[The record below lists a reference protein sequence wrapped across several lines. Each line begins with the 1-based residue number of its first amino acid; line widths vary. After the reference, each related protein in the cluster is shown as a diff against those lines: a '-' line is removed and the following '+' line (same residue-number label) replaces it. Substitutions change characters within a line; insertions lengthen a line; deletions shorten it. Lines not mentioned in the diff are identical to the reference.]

1 MSQLSIN
8 DIVSI
13 DIVLNPLVAAV
24 RNFGSLL
31 ILGSTPGVI
40 DTTERIRSYTTLD
53 EVTDDFGGTAP
64 EVLAATLFFG
74 QSPQPSQL
82 YIGVFA
88 QAATSGRLVGGAL
101 SATQQALSN
110 FTTVT
115 AGALDITV
123 DGTAKTLSAINLS
136 AAENLNGVAS
146 IITTA
151 FDGAATVTW
160 NANSSQFYVTSAT
173 TGATSAVSF
182 ATAPEAGTDVGALMG
197 LESAGGGRLAPGS
210 AVETPLAGVEASAT
224 ASALWYALEMA
235 PVTPLQPSDVL
246 AIAGFILGESPS
258 RIHLS
263 STSDPNALNS
273 SSTTDIAS
281 QLAAGKFTR
290 SCIQYSS
297 STPHAIAAFFGIA
310 ATVNFSGSNTTITMK
325 FKQEAGVTAENLTE
339 SQASSLN
346 GKNCNVYANYTSPTS
361 LGQQSIAIVQ
371 QGVMCDGTFFDIIQG
386 TDWLQNSAQIAVIN
400 ELLTLPKI
408 PQTDAGINILV
419 TALTSVFEQAV
430 TNGLCAPGTWNGP
443 PIGALQTGQTLS
455 KGYYVF
461 AQSIASQAQA
471 NRSARQAPPIQAA
484 IKLAGAVHSVDVVIN
499 VNN

>member
-8 DIVSI
+8 DIVNV

-40 DTTERIRSYTTLD
+40 DTTQRIRSYTTLS
-53 EVTDDFGGTAP
+53 EVTNDFGSSAP
-64 EVLAATLFFG
+64 EALAATLFFG
-74 QSPQPSQL
+74 QTPQPSQL

-88 QAATSGRLVGGAL
+88 QAATSGRLVGGVL
-101 SATQQALSN
+101 SAAQQTLTN
-110 FTTVT
+110 FTAVT
-115 AGALDITV
+115 TGDLDITV
-123 DGTAKTLSAINLS
+123 DGTAKTLTAINLS
-136 AAENLNGVAS
+136 GAANLNAVAA
-146 IITTA
+146 IVTTA

-160 NANSSQFYVTSAT
+160 NATNGQFYVTSAT
-173 TGATSAVSF
+173 TGATSSVSF
-182 ATAPEAGTDVGALMG
+182 ATAPGSGTDVGALMG
-197 LESAGGGRLAPGS
+197 LEAAAGGYSAPGS
-210 AVETPLAGVEASAT
+210 AIETPLAGVEACAA
-224 ASALWYALEMA
+224 ASSLWYALEMA
-235 PVTPLQPSDVL
+235 PVSALQTSDVL

-263 STSDPNALNS
+263 STSDANTLNS
-273 SSTTDIAS
+273 SSTTDVAA

-290 SCIQYSS
+290 SCIQYSA

-310 ATVNFSGSNTTITMK
+310 ATVDFDGSNTTITMK

-339 SQASSLN
+339 TQAAALN
-346 GKNCNVYANYTSPTS
+346 GKNCNVYANYTNS
-361 LGQQSIAIVQ
+361 QAIVQ
-371 QGVMCDGTFFDIIQG
+371 QGVMSDGTFFDIIQG
-386 TDWLQNSAQIAVIN
+386 TDWLQNAAQTAVLN

-408 PQTDAGINILV
+408 PQTDAGINVLV
-419 TALTSVFEQAV
+419 TALTAVFEQAV

-443 PIGALQTGQTLS
+443 SIGALQTGQTLS
-455 KGYYVF
+455 KGYYVY
-461 AQSIASQAQA
+461 AQPIAQQSQA
-471 NRSARQAPPIQAA
+471 NRAARQAPPIQAA